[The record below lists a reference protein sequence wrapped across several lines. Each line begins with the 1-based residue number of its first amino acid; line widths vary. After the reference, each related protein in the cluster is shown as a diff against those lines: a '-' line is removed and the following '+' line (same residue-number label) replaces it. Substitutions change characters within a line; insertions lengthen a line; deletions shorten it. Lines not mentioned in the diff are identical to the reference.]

1 MYSERRPRSRAIPRF
16 RTAMPLMAAALA
28 PIVALALG
36 TPVSAQP
43 MDGAANA
50 GGSIPVGQID
60 DLSTSISGDGKVASA
75 PAAADGRQG
84 MSSYPGDGKPGGDGA
99 SHDAD
104 KLPIQ
109 DPQEKPGIGV
119 LTVFQPDDRTRID
132 PTTTFPA
139 SATVWLTRTDAN
151 GTRRWCSGWL
161 YAANMVATAG
171 HCVHGGKGRNWVP
184 THELRIWP
192 GRNGTSAPYGSCTAQ
207 QIYSVKGW
215 VEKGQP
221 EYDYGA
227 IKLNCTV
234 GNSTGWYGWWWQSAS
249 LAGTAATISGY
260 PFDKEDGTL
269 WTHPSRIDTATDRQV
284 HHFIDTWHGN
294 SGSPIFQ
301 QRPPGSNYCTG
312 NCVMGIHA
320 YGSDQYHPRNA
331 GTRIVERVGD
341 NLRLWRDHG

>member
-1 MYSERRPRSRAIPRF
+1 MGQPLSR
-16 RTAMPLMAAALA
+16 LLVGAAAGAVL
-28 PIVALALG
+28 V
-36 TPVSAQP
+36 VSAAP
-43 MDGAANA
+43 VNA
-50 GGSIPVGQID
+50 GPAHDRSGGGRAAQVSEVD
-60 DLSTSISGDGKVASA
+60 DLTTSISGDGKVATA
-75 PAAADGRQG
+75 PAAAMGQQG
-84 MSSYPGDGKPGGDGA
+84 MPSYEGDGKPGGDGE

-104 KLPIQ
+104 KLAIGA
-109 DPQEKPGIGV
+109 DLSKRGIGAKS
-119 LTVFQPDDRTRID
+119 VFQPDDRVRTN

-139 SATVWLTRTDAN
+139 RATVWLARTDST

-161 YAANMVATAG
+161 YAADMVATAG

-184 THELRIWP
+184 THELRIFP
-192 GRNGTSAPYGSCTAQ
+192 ARNGTSSPYGSCTAR

-215 VEKGQP
+215 VEKSQP

-234 GNSTGWYGWWWQSAS
+234 GNSTGWYGWWWQSSS

-260 PFDKEDGTL
+260 PFDKEDGTQ
-269 WTHPSRIDTATDRQV
+269 WTDSGRIDTATSRQV
-284 HHFIDTWHGN
+284 LHFIDTWHGN

-301 QRPPGSNYCTG
+301 QRAAGSKYCTG
-312 NCVMGIHA
+312 YCVMGIQA

-341 NLRLWRDHG
+341 NLRMWRDQD